1 MIKKEMKLVITF
13 HTTTEAMTMEQ
24 VCKESGADGR
34 IIPVPRSITA
44 GCGLAWCAAPDSE
57 AALVAL
63 MEEKGVR
70 YQAIHSC
77 LV

>member
-24 VCKESGADGR
+24 VCKAAGADGR

-44 GCGLAWCAAPDSE
+44 GCGLAWCASPESE
-57 AALVAL
+57 GALVTL
-63 MEEKGVR
+63 MDEKGIR
-70 YQAIHSC
+70 HQAIHNC

>member
-24 VCKESGADGR
+24 VCKEAGADGR

-44 GCGLAWCAAPDSE
+44 GCGLAWCADPDSE

-63 MEEKGVR
+63 MEENGV
-70 YQAIHSC
+70 
-77 LV
+77 

>member
-24 VCKESGADGR
+24 VCKAAGADGR

-44 GCGLAWCAAPDSE
+44 GCGLAWCASPDSE
-57 AALVAL
+57 ADIVSL
-63 MEEKGVR
+63 MNDKGVR
-70 YQAIHSC
+70 YQAIHNC